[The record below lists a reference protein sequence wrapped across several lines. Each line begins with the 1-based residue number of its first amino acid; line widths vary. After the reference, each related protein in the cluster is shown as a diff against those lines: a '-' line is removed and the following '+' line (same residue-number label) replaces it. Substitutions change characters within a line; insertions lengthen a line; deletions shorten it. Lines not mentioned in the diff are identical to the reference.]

1 MHQPTVGRN
10 KYGGMAERL
19 GRGLQIRL
27 QRFNSASHL
36 QFLNIMIFW
45 GLILGLPLLAFGGAV
60 LFLGNNGS
68 GFIEKFEQSRLA
80 AAVLTVVAWLW
91 TAYECSIIGI
101 DVFDMILLKQKTGG
115 IFVWVLA
122 AVLSYLTVIWMPKN
136 LSVRALT
143 GILMLIPAA
152 LFRTTRPLLPDCG
165 LSTVHIFVVTAY
177 IGAVIGMYGM
187 FYPWRLETAMAWVK
201 RSSARFAVLGG
212 LCCLWGAALV
222 VAGFLLGQK
231 P

>member
-1 MHQPTVGRN
+1 
-10 KYGGMAERL
+10 
-19 GRGLQIRL
+19 
-27 QRFNSASHL
+27 
-36 QFLNIMIFW
+36 
-45 GLILGLPLLAFGGAV
+45 LPPPAFGGAV
-60 LFLGNNGS
+60 WFLGTTGG
-68 GFIEKFEQSRLA
+68 GFIEKFERPRLV
-80 AAVLTVVAWLW
+80 AAVLPVVAWLW

-152 LFRTTRPLLPDCG
+152 LFRSTRPLLPECG
-165 LSTVHIFVVTAY
+165 PATVHVFVVTGY
-177 IGAVIGMYGM
+177 IGAIIGMYGM
-187 FYPWRLETAMAWVK
+187 FYPWRLETAVAWIK

-212 LCCLWGAALV
+212 VCCLWGLALV
-222 VAGFLLGQK
+222 VAGFLTGQK

>member
-1 MHQPTVGRN
+1 
-10 KYGGMAERL
+10 
-19 GRGLQIRL
+19 
-27 QRFNSASHL
+27 
-36 QFLNIMIFW
+36 MIAFW

-122 AVLSYLTVIWMPKN
+122 AVLSYLTVIWMPQN

-152 LFRTTRPLLPDCG
+152 LFRSTRPLLPDCG

-177 IGAVIGMYGM
+177 IGAIIGIVIASSTFFCALGLGLSVALRKKGKS
-187 FYPWRLETAMAWVK
+187 RL
-201 RSSARFAVLGG
+201 SFAAQFM
-212 LCCLWGAALV
+212 GAA
-222 VAGFLLGQK
+222 AILLSVLLYCIFVGSLIS
-231 P
+231 PLN